1 MISEGTQEQ
10 AALYALGLLDADE
23 AAAFEQAQDADAELR
38 ALSGE
43 LRETAAA
50 LALSTAGHPPP
61 GLKARVLAQLA
72 GEEKRGLAVGT
83 AAAARDGNGPPP
95 DKIVAGPWG
104 RAALPWALAA
114 LLMVCCGV
122 LAVSRERWRRGFS
135 ALERK
140 ALAVEVATTHLRQAT
155 PALTPAPATPEVD
168 ALRQVAFC
176 PLEPTAEEAARP
188 RVAVLWDAARREGKL
203 RVAKLPP
210 PGAGKD
216 YQLWVVEKDRKD
228 AVSAGVVPVDA
239 KGGVETDFQPVAE
252 GGEGAAVAFAL
263 SLERAGGSPKNEG
276 PILFLGKL

>member
-1 MISEGTQEQ
+1 MIPEETQEQ
-10 AALYALGLLDADE
+10 AALHALGLLDAAE
-23 AAAFEQAQDADAELR
+23 AGAFEREQDADAELR
-38 ALSGE
+38 ALTSE

-50 LALSTAGHPPP
+50 LAWSAEGNPPP

-72 GEEKRGLAVGT
+72 GEAKRDPSPGKV
-83 AAAARDGNGPPP
+83 
-95 DKIVAGPWG
+95 VAGPWS

-114 LLMVCCGV
+114 SLMICCGA
-122 LAVSRERWRRGFS
+122 LAVSRERWRRDFS

-140 ALAVEVATTHLRQAT
+140 ALAVEVAEANLQRAAAT
-155 PALTPAPATPEVD
+155 PTPAPATPEAD

-228 AVSAGVVPVDA
+228 AVSAGVVSVDA
-239 KGGVETDFQPVAE
+239 GGGVETVFQPAAE
-252 GGEGAAVAFAL
+252 GGDGAAVAFAL
-263 SLERAGGSPKNEG
+263 SVERAGGAPKNEG